1 MPSVIRPA
9 IPHYVAPPPTQDN
22 LEYAD
27 LAILDFSKIGT
38 PEGRAELS
46 IQLRDAMT
54 AHGFFYIV
62 NHGLTQAENDRIF
75 DIADV
80 AFSGVPEE
88 EKRNYL
94 ANIKSGGSY
103 QGYKL
108 REYWAGH
115 IDGGVRDQIEHY
127 NINKDVNRRQHPQ
140 AMRPLLP
147 EVEEFAKFNY
157 CQVLQ
162 PLLRLFALGLELPE
176 DTFINMHNF
185 TSPGESYVRLMKYY
199 ERPSD
204 DEIKAKQVWF
214 KGHTDIGS
222 ITLLWSQPV
231 TALQMLMPDGQWR
244 YVRHIDNALTVNS
257 GDAMEFLSGGFY
269 KPTIHRV
276 VQPPQD
282 QQGYNRLSVIFFA
295 MTDDDVKLVPRV
307 ESPVL
312 QKHGIQ
318 RRWADDADAPTMD
331 AWRKGRTR
339 AYGLVET
346 KMKEN
351 GTEENIVDGIAVKHY
366 N

>member
-1 MPSVIRPA
+1 MPSIVRSA
-9 IPHYVAPPPTQDN
+9 IPHYTKAPTTQEK

-27 LAILDFSKIGT
+27 LAILDFAKIGT
-38 PEGRAELS
+38 SEGRAELAV
-46 IQLRDAMT
+46 QLRDAMT
-54 AHGFFYIV
+54 THGFFYII
-62 NHGLTQAENDRIF
+62 NHGLVQAENDRMF

-88 EKRNYL
+88 EKCNYL
-94 ANIKSGGSY
+94 ANIKDGGSY

-108 REYWAGH
+108 RELWI

-127 NINKDVNRRQHPQ
+127 NVNHDITRKQHPQ

-147 EVEEFAKFNY
+147 EVEAFAKFNHL
-157 CQVLQ
+157 QVLH
-162 PLLRLFALGLELPE
+162 PLLRLFAMGLELPE
-176 DTFINMHNF
+176 DTFVNMHNF
-185 TSPGESYVRLMKYY
+185 NAVGESYVRMMKYFP
-199 ERPSD
+199 RPAE
-204 DEIKAKQVWF
+204 DEVKAKQVWL
-214 KGHTDIGS
+214 KGHTDIGT

-231 TALQMLMPDGQWR
+231 NALQMLMPDGQWR
-244 YVRHIDNALTVNS
+244 YVRHIENALVVNS

-282 QQGYNRLSVIFFA
+282 QRGYDRLSLIYFGL
-295 MTDDDVKLVPRV
+295 TDDDVKLVPRV

-318 RRWADDADAPTMD
+318 RRWADDADAPTMEV
-331 AWRKGRTR
+331 WRKGRTK
-339 AYGLVET
+339 AYGLVDLT
-346 KMKEN
+346 KKDS
-351 GTEENIVDGIAVKHY
+351 GIEENIVGGIPVKHY